1 MDALGRQPL
10 FKLLGAVIVLALAD
24 QNPVWGAAA
33 AAVWATWIYLSYHVG
48 SNSTS
53 PDFRF
58 LQ

>member
-33 AAVWATWIYLSYHVG
+33 AAAWATWIYLSYRV
-48 SNSTS
+48 STS

>member
-10 FKLLGAVIVLALAD
+10 FKLLGAAIVLLLAD

-33 AAVWATWIYLSYHVG
+33 AVVWTFWIYLSYRVG
-48 SNSTS
+48 SSNSST
-53 PDFRF
+53 DFRF

>member
-33 AAVWATWIYLSYHVG
+33 AAVWATWIYLSYRV
-48 SNSTS
+48 STS